1 MLTWTT
7 TSSPLGELM
16 LMATEKGIV
25 RVAFEREGFGAVRER
40 VAGALGAGLVEDARP
55 FAEAESQLDG
65 YWSAGRRGFDLPL
78 DWSLTSGF
86 HGEVERLLPSIPY
99 GETLTYSRLA
109 ALAGRPKAHR
119 AAASACARNPLPIIV
134 PCHRVTRRDGGL
146 GGYLGGID
154 AKRFLLD
161 LEKAT
166 TR

>member
-7 TSSPLGELM
+7 HSSPLGELM
-16 LMATEKGIV
+16 LMATDRGIV
-25 RVAFEREGFGAVRER
+25 RVAFEREGFDAVRER
-40 VAGALGAGLVEDARP
+40 VAGSLGGGLVEDSAP
-55 FAEAESQLDG
+55 FAKAQSQLDA
-65 YWSAGRRGFDLPL
+65 YLSAARRGFDLPL

-119 AAASACARNPLPIIV
+119 AAASACARNPLPILV
-134 PCHRVTRRDGGL
+134 PCHRVTRSDGGL

-161 LEKAT
+161 LEKGKS
-166 TR
+166 R